1 MKITYDGVGDTLS
14 ILLDEAQ
21 IASAEEHG
29 VVIINYN
36 QDGKPVE
43 IEIMNASRFLGEF
56 LSTLVKAKTGEKQLD
71 VPA

>member
-14 ILLDEAQ
+14 MLLDEAQ

-36 QDGKPVE
+36 
-43 IEIMNASRFLGEF
+43 
-56 LSTLVKAKTGEKQLD
+56 
-71 VPA
+71 